1 MKVINE
7 AFKSA
12 VRRGLPNSLKP
23 LIHSFI
29 KRTTTDKEELPLCCR
44 LQGYLFNPLRKQ
56 SGGKNTQEGRHRER
70 VSAVS
75 GASRSRWQWGVLQ
88 LVISSRSQL
97 SMNAGRES
105 RSCLCE
111 VRLGHTQTPY
121 HSRSHTHTHGLIHS
135 FYSLFFSRLCYISN
149 ELPKEGGTGPNWAEI
164 SLQSGWGRNTG
175 HKKVKCQIERVWTCS
190 EAGQSEFG

>member
-7 AFKSA
+7 ALKSA
-12 VRRGLPNSLKP
+12 ILRGLPNSLKP

-56 SGGKNTQEGRHRER
+56 SGGKNTQEGRYRGR

-75 GASRSRWQWGVLQ
+75 GASRSHWQWGVLQ

-105 RSCLCE
+105 RSCLRE
-111 VRLGHTQTPY
+111 VRLVHTQTPY
-121 HSRSHTHTHGLIHS
+121 HSHSHTRTRSNSLLFTTFS
-135 FYSLFFSRLCYISN
+135 FHDCVTSLTSYQKREAL
-149 ELPKEGGTGPNWAEI
+149 
-164 SLQSGWGRNTG
+164 
-175 HKKVKCQIERVWTCS
+175 VQIERKYLYNLDEGGIKDTKR
-190 EAGQSEFG
+190 